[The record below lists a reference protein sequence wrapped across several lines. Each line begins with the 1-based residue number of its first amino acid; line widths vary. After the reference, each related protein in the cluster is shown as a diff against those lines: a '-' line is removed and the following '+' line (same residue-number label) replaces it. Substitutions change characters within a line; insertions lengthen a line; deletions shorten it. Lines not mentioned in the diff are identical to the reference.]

1 MNAAWKK
8 RWDYFKEKSIDTP
21 CQRAAAA
28 KHGEAAH
35 NFDAMKNT
43 YESSWYET
51 IS

>member
-1 MNAAWKK
+1 MQKK
-8 RWDYFKEKSIDTP
+8 VRLFQRKVYRYTL
-21 CQRAAAA
+21 CQRAAAV